1 MKIKLSILAA
11 VFALLAFS
19 FAACSSEDSG
29 GGDSGSENP
38 GGNLDNGDSGSENSS
53 VAVTGVSIT
62 DKSVTF
68 VFVNGT
74 LKLSA
79 SVVPSNASN
88 QTVTWISSNPDAAS
102 VDNSGLVTGKSANDS
117 VTITVTADGNFSDSI
132 TLKIIDKSALTSKI
146 DSVVITGP
154 SIIASNGAAELVAS
168 PSGTNLDSSKVTYK
182 WEVASGPDYAG
193 LSEST
198 SETVTL
204 TGKNTTEA
212 DAKIVVKVTASYDS
226 DGVTTTAE
234 NTVEI
239 TVAGTKTTVKDEI
252 LSVSMSGKEA
262 VDPGKTIELTATP
275 IYNGKPE
282 ITYSW
287 EITSGADYGT
297 LSVLAP
303 DTVSFKAKNPSTI
316 STQSVTVKVTASDGE
331 NSVSDEITI
340 TVDKLPSSTKSTDLS
355 NIAISEI
362 TSAESK
368 STEIATLTSDGTTL
382 SVTSVSVGSTS
393 ITVSGKMKTGTV
405 SGTISV
411 TVADDGSLTLG
422 RFIETS
428 RTNYVTEIEI
438 ESATESVAVGET
450 ISFKAVVTPIIA
462 DNRSVTWS
470 SSDPAV
476 ATVSD
481 TGVVTGI
488 KEGTAEITAAAN
500 DGSGVKESI
509 TVEVKDT
516 GKVIGTVY

>member
-1 MKIKLSILAA
+1 
-11 VFALLAFS
+11 
-19 FAACSSEDSG
+19 
-29 GGDSGSENP
+29 
-38 GGNLDNGDSGSENSS
+38 
-53 VAVTGVSIT
+53 
-62 DKSVTF
+62 
-68 VFVNGT
+68 
-74 LKLSA
+74 
-79 SVVPSNASN
+79 
-88 QTVTWISSNPDAAS
+88 
-102 VDNSGLVTGKSANDS
+102 
-117 VTITVTADGNFSDSI
+117 
-132 TLKIIDKSALTSKI
+132 
-146 DSVVITGP
+146 
-154 SIIASNGAAELVAS
+154 
-168 PSGTNLDSSKVTYK
+168 
-182 WEVASGPDYAG
+182 
-193 LSEST
+193 
-198 SETVTL
+198 
-204 TGKNTTEA
+204 
-212 DAKIVVKVTASYDS
+212 
-226 DGVTTTAE
+226 
-234 NTVEI
+234 
-239 TVAGTKTTVKDEI
+239 
-252 LSVSMSGKEA
+252 MSGKEA

-316 STQSVTVKVTASDGE
+316 STQSVTVKVTANDGE

-355 NIAISEI
+355 NIAITEI

-368 STEIATLTSDGTTL
+368 NTEIATLTSDGTTL
-382 SVTSVSVGSTS
+382 SVTSVSIGSTS

-405 SGTISV
+405 SGTITV

-428 RTNYVTEIEI
+428 RTNYVIEIEI

-450 ISFKAVVTPIIA
+450 ISLKAVVTPINA

-470 SSDPAV
+470 SSVPAV